1 MLNFA
6 SDFLCIFKELKKVL
20 DFMFPQTCIICG
32 KLSKDYICE
41 VCEKRFNKYKEN
53 GIIDNK
59 KMIMDKLNIH
69 NINLKQNYYLVEGQ
83 KIYWEKMIYCF
94 NYKSIVRKY
103 ILQYKFFGKVYL
115 SRFFSYQILKNPKIN
130 QIFKNYDII
139 IPVPMDKI
147 KKAKRGY
154 NQAELITNII
164 SKSGLIKSDNTI
176 LEKAKKSK
184 TQSTLKKEERK
195 NNVENAYVVKQTYK
209 VKNRKIIIF
218 DDIYTTGAT
227 VNEISKKLK
236 IAGATEVMV
245 LVIAKD

>member
-6 SDFLCIFKELKKVL
+6 SNFLCIFKELKKVL

-139 IPVPMDKI
+139 IPVPMDS
-147 KKAKRGY
+147 KKKSERGY
-154 NQAELITNII
+154 NQTELIINLV
-164 SKSGLIKSDNTI
+164 SNKRDI
-176 LEKAKKSK
+176 LVENRVLYKAKNTK
-184 TQSTLKKEERK
+184 TQSTLSLNERYENIK
-195 NNVENAYVVKQTYK
+195 NAFL
-209 VKNRKIIIF
+209 VKNIEKIKDKKVIIF

-227 VNEISKKLK
+227 VNEISKILK
-236 IAGATEVMV
+236 NAGVKKILV
-245 LVIAKD
+245 LVIARD